1 MLRDRAVQDR
11 LEVRSNRH
19 CPVAAA
25 DANENWQTRF
35 RKQRFESSS
44 SRLQSFPVTFELLR
58 VNVQQSATKES
69 ESIAERIRG
78 SISSR
83 QPEQLVREC
92 VTAGRLLGPI
102 SRLLEPVWR
111 TGERGKRLSRVVL
124 RRIAGAMMLRDL
136 SGNCSPSVMRVI
148 DRSSFEISLIYE
160 RCAFGSS
167 SRPSPIPP
175 RNFHSSSASN
185 QIPNLRYAQLCRIR
199 KKTSLTEK
207 T

>member
-19 CPVAAA
+19 CPVAA
-25 DANENWQTRF
+25 DANESWKTRF

-44 SRLQSFPVTFELLR
+44 SRLQSFSVTFELFR

-124 RRIAGAMMLRDL
+124 RRIAGAMMLRDDVARFVRKL
-136 SGNCSPSVMRVI
+136 
-148 DRSSFEISLIYE
+148 F
-160 RCAFGSS
+160 AFGHACN
-167 SRPSPIPP
+167 RPFKLSNISHLRTPCLRIVFRVGVP
-175 RNFHSSSASN
+175 RQPLYEFS
-185 QIPNLRYAQLCRIR
+185 IR
-199 KKTSLTEK
+199 VLLPVRF
-207 T
+207 